1 MKIILGSSSPSRKKL
16 LKNTGLKFI
25 AKKPNIDEAAEKKL
39 FKGNKKDLAMYLAE
53 KKALSIN
60 TGPKNIVIGA
70 DQVLLHN
77 NKIYDKPKSPNEAK
91 KHLKQLS
98 NKTHKL
104 ISGTVISRKNKI
116 IWRHNNVAKM
126 TMHKLTNKEIEN
138 YLAKSRK
145 NILKCVG
152 AYNIEGYGSTL
163 FKKID
168 GDFFSIVGLP
178 LIELLKTIKKI
189 RQSK

>member
-25 AKKPNIDEAAEKKL
+25 IKKPNIDEAAEKKV
-39 FKGNKKDLAMYLAE
+39 FKGNKKDLVMYLAE

-60 TGPKNIVIGA
+60 TGPNNIVIGA

-77 NKIYDKPKSPNEAK
+77 NKTYDKPKSPNEAK

-126 TMHKLTNKEIEN
+126 TMNKLTNKEIEN
-138 YLAKSRK
+138 YLIKSGK

-178 LIELLKTIKKI
+178 LIQLINEI
-189 RQSK
+189 RKEISRK

>member
-1 MKIILGSSSPSRKKL
+1 
-16 LKNTGLKFI
+16 
-25 AKKPNIDEAAEKKL
+25 
-39 FKGNKKDLAMYLAE
+39 
-53 KKALSIN
+53 
-60 TGPKNIVIGA
+60 
-70 DQVLLHN
+70 
-77 NKIYDKPKSPNEAK
+77 
-91 KHLKQLS
+91 
-98 NKTHKL
+98 
-104 ISGTVISRKNKI
+104 
-116 IWRHNNVAKM
+116 M

-138 YLAKSRK
+138 YLTKSGK